1 MTEGGP
7 AVEAVVFDVGNVLIE
22 WDRGRLYR
30 RLIPD
35 VHVREHFFAEV
46 LTMEVNLQLDAGA
59 PFGDTLHRLAAAHP
73 RW

>member
-46 LTMEVNLQLDAGA
+46 PVSTGRFFVWLVIS
-59 PFGDTLHRLAAAHP
+59 FLHLVLF
-73 RW
+73 